1 MLLHASS
8 NLAAL
13 EVVRALRADHI
24 EAGWDDPGDGTHAVW
39 VWVPAPREPEVL
51 KIAVTVDPRIEKPD
65 ALDDQDSTTPTDD
78 APGSWIT
85 PGYVVGQGARRPRP
99 SW

>member
-24 EAGWDDPGDGTHAVW
+24 EAGWDNAGDGTHAVW
-39 VWVPAPREPEVL
+39 VWVPTPREPEAL
-51 KIAVTVDPRIEKPD
+51 KIAVTVDPSIQKPGT
-65 ALDDQDSTTPTDD
+65 LGDQEPTPPSHD
-78 APGSWIT
+78 APG
-85 PGYVVGQGARRPRP
+85 G
-99 SW
+99 